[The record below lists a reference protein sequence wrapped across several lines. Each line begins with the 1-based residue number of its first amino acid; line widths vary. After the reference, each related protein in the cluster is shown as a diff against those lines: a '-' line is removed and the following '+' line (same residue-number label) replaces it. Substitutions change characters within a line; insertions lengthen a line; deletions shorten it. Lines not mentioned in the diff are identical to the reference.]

1 MASDGSRRLM
11 TGQWTVRP
19 GTFLYP
25 TKVSAI
31 AVLVNTTVNGIS
43 LSLTPP
49 SNEIYEAVLRNKFES
64 RDNMEKILLEIADL
78 ESSIETTDSAQSDL
92 ISKLKEDLQALQAAH
107 EKSLGMVSKL
117 KVYVVTVNLATI
129 FGCW

>member
-1 MASDGSRRLM
+1 M
-11 TGQWTVRP
+11 
-19 GTFLYP
+19 
-25 TKVSAI
+25 
-31 AVLVNTTVNGIS
+31 LVNTTVNGIS

-107 EKSLGMVSKL
+107 EKSLGMVPKFDGTGTNFWSR
-117 KVYVVTVNLATI
+117 KVFERV
-129 FGCW
+129 

>member
-1 MASDGSRRLM
+1 MY
-11 TGQWTVRP
+11 RP
-19 GTFLYP
+19 FLYP
-25 TKVSAI
+25 KKVSAI

-78 ESSIETTDSAQSDL
+78 ESSIETNDSAQSDL

-107 EKSLGMVSKL
+107 EKSMGLVSKL
-117 KVYVVTVNLATI
+117 
-129 FGCW
+129 

>member
-1 MASDGSRRLM
+1 M
-11 TGQWTVRP
+11 
-19 GTFLYP
+19 
-25 TKVSAI
+25 
-31 AVLVNTTVNGIS
+31 LVNKTVNGIS

-92 ISKLKEDLQALQAAH
+92 ISKLKQDLQALQEAH
-107 EKSLGMVSKL
+107 EKSLGTTSKL
-117 KVYVVTVNLATI
+117 Y
-129 FGCW
+129 G